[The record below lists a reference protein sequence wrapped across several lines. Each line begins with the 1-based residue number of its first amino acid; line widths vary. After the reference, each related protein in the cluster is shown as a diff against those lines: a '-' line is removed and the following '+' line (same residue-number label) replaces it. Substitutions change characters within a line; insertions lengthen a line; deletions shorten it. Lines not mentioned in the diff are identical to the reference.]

1 MIIKA
6 IATAAAVLTLGLSA
20 VAPAQAYT
28 LHTWSDGT
36 ISWMCNDGITVGVM
50 EDGSVPPE
58 SVIIAACAGHG
69 GMVTSPFTGKTSKM
83 SKAKR

>member
-1 MIIKA
+1 MKTKIIAAAATA
-6 IATAAAVLTLGLSA
+6 IALAVLMS
-20 VAPAQAYT
+20 APAQAYT

-69 GMVTSPFTGKTSKM
+69 GMATSPFGSKTSKIER
-83 SKAKR
+83 ARR